1 MILVDTSVWV
11 EYFRAGDQELVEH
24 LQRLLDEDQTALA
37 MPVRIE
43 LLGGSSKKDL
53 PRLRRALS
61 GLPTFVPEKSTWK
74 LIESWVETAV
84 SRGERFGVMDLL
96 IAALVAEKGL
106 RVWSLDSDFA
116 RMQKLGLAQLYQQQ

>member
-61 GLPTFVPEKSTWK
+61 GLPTYIPEKATWK

-84 SRGERFGVMDLL
+84 LKGQRFGVMDLL
-96 IAALVAEKGL
+96 IAAVAAENGL
-106 RVWSLDSDFA
+106 RVWSLDSDFG
-116 RMQKLGLAQLYQQQ
+116 RMQKLGFAQLYQQQ